1 MQCDKF
7 LYKLPFFILK
17 YLPVREKTEW
27 KVPEERETR
36 EKRERVRNRVGSR
49 VNPYCSTREFTKE
62 SKEEIWEKTIKQ
74 KKRKKSCHLP
84 CRFSW
89 LWF

>member
-7 LYKLPFFILK
+7 LYKLPFSILK
-17 YLPVREKTEW
+17 YFPVREKTGW

-49 VNPYCSTREFTKE
+49 VNPY
-62 SKEEIWEKTIKQ
+62 
-74 KKRKKSCHLP
+74 L
-84 CRFSW
+84 
-89 LWF
+89 

>member
-7 LYKLPFFILK
+7 LYKLPFSILK

-36 EKRERVRNRVGSR
+36 EKRE
-49 VNPYCSTREFTKE
+49 
-62 SKEEIWEKTIKQ
+62 SKEQ
-74 KKRKKSCHLP
+74 SRK
-84 CRFSW
+84 
-89 LWF
+89 